1 MEQDE
6 FLIAVGQHGDLSLVR
21 TKTKEGEVK
30 AAEWGRRC
38 GGLGKK
44 NKSKKHHLFFH

>member
-21 TKTKEGEVK
+21 TKTKEGEAK
-30 AAEWGRRC
+30 AAEWGQC
-38 GGLGKK
+38 SGLEEK
-44 NKSKKHHLFFH
+44 NKS

>member
-21 TKTKEGEVK
+21 TKTKEGEAM
-30 AAEWGRRC
+30 AAEQGWWG
-38 GGLGKK
+38 GVGEK